1 MKAEEMV
8 QGEAVVP
15 SPGREIEELADRLRP
30 GANRAEVLRR
40 FDELFRTG
48 AAPDPVPDGFL
59 PGRLLG
65 MSIWAPVDGLVARVA
80 SVYMPW
86 QGKTLSAASSTGI
99 NEFTKNGRIPLKALF
114 PRYSPE
120 NEGPE
125 GFQAFPFR
133 TRIGPG
139 ALDPEVTVFKID
151 YDFEAN
157 PAFIIRRIL
166 DELVQIQPGVY
177 LGKVLMR
184 VGGRFRPIGFFS
196 LRSPLR

>member
-1 MKAEEMV
+1 MKAERT
-8 QGEAVVP
+8 VP
-15 SPGREIEELADRLRP
+15 TGVALVEPGREMDDLADRLRP

-40 FDELFRTG
+40 LDDLFRTG
-48 AAPDPVPDGFL
+48 TAPDPAPEGFL

-65 MSIWAPVDGLVARVA
+65 MSVWRPVDSLIARVA
-80 SVYMPW
+80 GVYMPW

-99 NEFTKNGRIPLKALF
+99 NEFTRNGRIPLKALF

-139 ALDPEVTVFKID
+139 ALDPDVQVFKID

-157 PAFIIRRIL
+157 PDFIIRRIL

-184 VGGRFRPIGFFS
+184 VGGRFHPIGFFS
-196 LRSPLR
+196 LRSPQG

>member
-1 MKAEEMV
+1 MKAERT
-8 QGEAVVP
+8 VP
-15 SPGREIEELADRLRP
+15 TGVALAEPGREMDDLADRLRP

-40 FDELFRTG
+40 LDDLFRTG
-48 AAPDPVPDGFL
+48 TAPDPAPEGFL

-65 MSIWAPVDGLVARVA
+65 MSVWGPVDSLIARVA

-86 QGKTLSAASSTGI
+86 QGKTLSTDSSTGI
-99 NEFTKNGRIPLKALF
+99 NEFTRNGRIPLKALF
-114 PRYSPE
+114 PKYSPE

-139 ALDPEVTVFKID
+139 ALDRDVQVFKID

-157 PAFIIRRIL
+157 PDFIIRRIL

-184 VGGRFRPIGFFS
+184 VGGRFHPIGFFS
-196 LRSPLR
+196 LRSPQG